1 MLKAIKFDI
10 ESYKEKLS
18 KMSEGELKM
27 EWEKVTSPIKECYY
41 NKSKVEDDKKQF
53 SSSGVRF

>member
-1 MLKAIKFDI
+1 MLKAVKFDI
-10 ESYKEKLS
+10 KGYKEKLS

-27 EWEKVTSPIKECYY
+27 EWEKVTLPIKQCCC
-41 NKSKVEDDKKQF
+41 NKNKVEDDKKQF